1 LVELLFPNQ
10 CALCGKSISPKHLIC
25 ESCLESILRCGPC
38 LAPEDFSHC
47 RIFYYGT
54 YEGEIRKMILSYK
67 NKLRWRLYK
76 LLGKLIIET
85 VRTHAIEFNVI
96 TWVPSSFNSL
106 EERGFDTMGLIAR
119 YVAKSLRMPIVR
131 ALDSGLRWKRRG
143 LPRAQRESSVKGRFY
158 ALRRVPWKSVLLIDD
173 VVTTGYTV
181 QECAKTLKEAGAQFV
196 NVCSV
201 ARTL

>member
-1 LVELLFPNQ
+1 
-10 CALCGKSISPKHLIC
+10 
-25 ESCLESILRCGPC
+25 
-38 LAPEDFSHC
+38 
-47 RIFYYGT
+47 
-54 YEGEIRKMILSYK
+54 
-67 NKLRWRLYK
+67 
-76 LLGKLIIET
+76 
-85 VRTHAIEFNVI
+85 
-96 TWVPSSFNSL
+96 
-106 EERGFDTMGLIAR
+106 MGLIAR